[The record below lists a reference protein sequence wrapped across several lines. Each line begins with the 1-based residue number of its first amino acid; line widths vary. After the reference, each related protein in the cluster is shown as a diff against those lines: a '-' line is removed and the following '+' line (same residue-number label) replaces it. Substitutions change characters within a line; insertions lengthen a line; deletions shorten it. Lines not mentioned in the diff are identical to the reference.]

1 MAFERLEM
9 RVRPP
14 AENSPASIGLSMWG
28 TRRSGKPIAIV
39 SLRQDIVEKAKLS
52 AASRFHVFIGSGDDA
67 GRLRLTAA
75 ADGIVP
81 ARVFKTTRAFFV
93 NLGYVERFGGAPARK
108 TPTEARV
115 IADGT
120 VEIDIPAFEFDTPA
134 MAAPAQKRSA
144 EKPAPT
150 GGGAAKK
157 ETVTKPINGITIDLT
172 PDSETVSFGG
182 RSIEVTTRQ
191 ARLVQLLARPRP
203 APVAESFLVGALW
216 DGRPPQRAL
225 EQLRQIAADL
235 KGALAPI
242 GLDLRT
248 VKNVGFQLKDL

>member
-1 MAFERLEM
+1 MAFERLEV

-81 ARVFKTTRAFFV
+81 ARVFKTTKAFFV
-93 NLGYVERFGGAPARK
+93 NLGYVERIGGAPARK

-134 MAAPAQKRSA
+134 MAAPAQKPSA

-150 GGGAAKK
+150 GGAAKK
-157 ETVTKPINGITIDLT
+157 ETATKPINGITIDLT

-203 APVAESFLVGALW
+203 APVAESFLIGALW
-216 DGRPPQRAL
+216 DGRPPPSSR
-225 EQLRQIAADL
+225 EQLLQIAHDL